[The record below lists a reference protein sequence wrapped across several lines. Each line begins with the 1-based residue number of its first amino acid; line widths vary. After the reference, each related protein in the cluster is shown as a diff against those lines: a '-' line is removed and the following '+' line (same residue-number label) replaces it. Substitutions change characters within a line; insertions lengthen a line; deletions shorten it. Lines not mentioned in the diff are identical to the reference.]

1 MKYIGLARFQNYLQ
15 NVLKNFTYLNS
26 IQNDVLSSFKPVI
39 LNNIRDGIQRQLF
52 AVMADETS
60 DVNRHGQYYHTW
72 GRS

>member
-1 MKYIGLARFQNYLQ
+1 MKYIGLVRFQNYLQ

-52 AVMADETS
+52 PVMADENETS
-60 DVNRHGQYYHTW
+60 DVNRHGQY
-72 GRS
+72 